1 MSEKI
6 TSQNIASLQFM
17 LRWDS
22 PQASHY
28 DALFAR
34 KVNFW
39 SDIFPE
45 AVFDKLVGSVAGK
58 QFSIFSREI
67 SLVSPFSPGNEFAVE
82 QQQFDRRFAN
92 PNVIEPRLGRFY
104 PKGILKAIPNVFKS
118 NLKPFR
124 CTGLDDKHL
133 MVDFNHPLSRHEVAL
148 DVRVVGVQKKLG
160 EIGGSCTAWLEIA
173 AEGPGMQARY
183 GGMPT
188 DFFSDDPFRR
198 EDENRDSH
206 FYSKPRIVSHIDEQA
221 ISVISDIYG
230 QHLANGMDVLD
241 LMGSWQSHIPK
252 DILLRNLFGIGLN
265 EEELRKNSQL
275 TDYLIHD
282 LNTDPQ
288 LPFGTNTFDAV
299 ICTVSV
305 EYLIHPFNVFEE
317 IARVLRPRG
326 ICTMTFSNR
335 WFPPK
340 AIRIWK
346 DIHEFERM
354 GLVIEYFLRS
364 GKFNNIGTYSMR
376 GLPRPED
383 NQYFPRLITA
393 DQVYAVWGKKVVD

>member
-6 TSQNIASLQFM
+6 TAQNIASLQLL

-45 AVFDKLVGSVAGK
+45 AVFDKLIGSAAGEE
-58 QFSIFSREI
+58 FSFASGEVD
-67 SLVSPFSPGNEFAVE
+67 LVTPFSSGNEFAVE
-82 QQQFDRRFAN
+82 QRQFDRRFAY
-92 PNVIEPRLGRFY
+92 PILTEPRFGRFY

-118 NLKPFR
+118 NVEPFR
-124 CTGLDDKHL
+124 CTGLDDNHL
-133 MVDFNHPLSRHEVAL
+133 IVDFNHPLSRHDVVL

-160 EIGGSCTAWLEIA
+160 EIGGSCTAWLEVA
-173 AEGPGMQARY
+173 AEGAGMQARC

-198 EDENRDSH
+198 EDENVDSH
-206 FYSKPRIVSHIDEQA
+206 FYSTPRLVSHIDEQA
-221 ISVISDIYG
+221 ISVIRDIYG
-230 QHLANGMDVLD
+230 QHLANGMEVLD
-241 LMGSWQSHIPK
+241 LMSSWQSHIPEH
-252 DILLRNLFGIGLN
+252 IVLQNLVGIGLN
-265 EEELRKNSQL
+265 EGELRKNSQL
-275 TDYLIHD
+275 SDYLIHD
-282 LNTDPQ
+282 LNTDPR
-288 LPFGTNTFDAV
+288 LPFGTKTFDAV
-299 ICTVSV
+299 VCTVSL
-305 EYLIHPFNVFEE
+305 EYLIHPVNLFEE

-326 ICTMTFSNR
+326 VCIMTFSNR
-335 WFPPK
+335 WFPHK

-346 DIHEFERM
+346 ELHEFERM
-354 GLVIEYFLRS
+354 GLIIEYFLRS

-383 NQYFPRLITA
+383 DQYFPQLMTA
-393 DQVYAVWGKKVVD
+393 DPVYAVWGKKVVD